1 MIQFDSCRLP
11 NGLRVINHYDASTRM
26 VAVNLLYDVGARDES
41 PQLTGLAH
49 LMEHLMFAGS
59 AHVAS
64 YDGELQRAGGDSN
77 AWTTNDVTNYYDVLP
92 AQNVETAF
100 WVESD
105 RLMVLSLTDHNVEL
119 QKSVVMEEFK
129 QRCLNQP
136 YGDVQHLLHG
146 AAYTT
151 HPYRW
156 PTIGLRLDDIAQV
169 TTADVNAFYESHYS
183 VDRLVLCVS
192 GNVTFE
198 RTAEL
203 AQKWFGDLAPR
214 STVARRLPVEPE
226 QTQPREVWAKRDVP
240 HNMIVR
246 GYHTCART
254 DGDYQAT
261 DLLSDVLA
269 NGDSSRFRRN
279 VLTQTDL
286 FVDLDASVLGSADPG
301 MFYIR
306 ARLRDGVGWRQ
317 ASDAIDA
324 ELSRLLT
331 GGVTEAEVSKYAN
344 KFASNYLFENI
355 GYAEKA
361 VKLCQ
366 FELQSAAAD
375 AATEPDRYFCL
386 TPGDVERVARSVLR
400 PENCTTL
407 YYGPDAKE

>member
-1 MIQFDSCRLP
+1 M
-11 NGLRVINHYDASTRM
+11 
-26 VAVNLLYDVGARDES
+26 
-41 PQLTGLAH
+41 
-49 LMEHLMFAGS
+49 
-59 AHVAS
+59 
-64 YDGELQRAGGDSN
+64 
-77 AWTTNDVTNYYDVLP
+77 
-92 AQNVETAF
+92 
-100 WVESD
+100 
-105 RLMVLSLTDHNVEL
+105 
-119 QKSVVMEEFK
+119 
-129 QRCLNQP
+129 
-136 YGDVQHLLHG
+136 
-146 AAYTT
+146 
-151 HPYRW
+151 
-156 PTIGLRLDDIAQV
+156 
-169 TTADVNAFYESHYS
+169 
-183 VDRLVLCVS
+183 
-192 GNVTFE
+192 
-198 RTAEL
+198 
-203 AQKWFGDLAPR
+203 
-214 STVARRLPVEPE
+214 
-226 QTQPREVWAKRDVP
+226 
-240 HNMIVR
+240 
-246 GYHTCART
+246 
-254 DGDYQAT
+254 
-261 DLLSDVLA
+261 LA

-375 AATEPDRYFCL
+375 AGTEPDRYFCL